1 MKIKSFISN
10 LLFIVFTIFFST
22 EIFSQ
27 KKIDEKKLSLTKT
40 YTDKN
45 LKAHLNYCIEL
56 INNALITK
64 TNN

>member
-27 KKIDEKKLSLTKT
+27 KKQMKKKLSLTKT
-40 YTDKN
+40 YSDKN